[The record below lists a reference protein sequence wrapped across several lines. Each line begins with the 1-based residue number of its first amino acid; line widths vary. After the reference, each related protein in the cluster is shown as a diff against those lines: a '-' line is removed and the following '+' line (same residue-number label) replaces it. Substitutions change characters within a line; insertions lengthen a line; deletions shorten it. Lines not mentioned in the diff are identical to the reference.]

1 MKFIKLVPNIF
12 YEDIQIG
19 IKLFIDCLEFEM
31 GYSDLEGEQPCCV
44 ARKDAVAVFLIQSK
58 EFAEKDRPEL
68 RLHTDNIEEVHAK
81 VASKYPELLHP
92 NGREI
97 SIKPWGAKE
106 FALRDESDVCL
117 IIQQWE
123 N

>member
-1 MKFIKLVPNIF
+1 MKFTKLVPNIF
-12 YEDIQIG
+12 YEDIRVG

-31 GYSDLEGEQPCCV
+31 GYNGLDDEQPCCV
-44 ARKDAVAVFLIQSK
+44 VGKDGLAVFLIQSK

-68 RLHTDNIEEVHAK
+68 RLHTDNIEEVFER
-81 VASKYPELLHP
+81 VASKYPELLHQ
-92 NGREI
+92 NARKI
-97 SIKPWGAKE
+97 SLRPWGAKE